1 MSSKIKPTSVK
12 RIAQVRYGYNVN
24 DFREQ
29 VLAPMLLA
37 EQNTCVIN
45 PEIVSIEMHPD
56 HKRYFLRITI
66 TGLKRTI
73 TEGEAN
79 KILDKYL

>member
-1 MSSKIKPTSVK
+1 MSSQIKPTFVK
-12 RIAQVRYGYNVN
+12 RIAQVKYGYDVN

-37 EQNTCVIN
+37 EQHQCVIN

-56 HKRYFLRITI
+56 HKRYFLRFTI

-73 TEGEAN
+73 PEKEAH